1 LEVENNRMQRIIDFT
16 DGAMRTW
23 AGRFLLSGLISIGPF
38 ILKPDLYDEEIGRR
52 GFWHLL
58 FWFGALLGLSTYVNV
73 RRLSNNWK
81 AFSSVTLGFASVYFF
96 RTLPALVEYPTLTII
111 YVTSFITPL
120 IFASIA
126 SGIGIAIGAVV
137 CRRIGVRLHDF

>member
-1 LEVENNRMQRIIDFT
+1 MQRIIDFT
-16 DGAMRTW
+16 NGAMRTW
-23 AGRFLLSGLISIGPF
+23 AVRFLLSGLISIGPF
-38 ILKPDLYDEEIGRR
+38 VLQPDLYDAAIGRR
-52 GFWHLL
+52 DLWLLL

-111 YVTSFITPL
+111 YVASFVSPL
-120 IFASIA
+120 IFSSIA

-137 CRRIGVRLHDF
+137 RRRIGIRSHDF

>member
-1 LEVENNRMQRIIDFT
+1 MQRIIDFT

-23 AGRFLLSGLISIGPF
+23 AVRFLLISIGPF
-38 ILKPDLYDEEIGRR
+38 VLQPDLYDAGIGRR

-81 AFSSVTLGFASVYFF
+81 AFSSVTLGFAWVYFF
-96 RTLPALVEYPTLTII
+96 RTLPGLVEYPTLTII
-111 YVTSFITPL
+111 YVASFVSPF
-120 IFASIA
+120 IFSSIA
-126 SGIGIAIGAVV
+126 LQLRWLCA
-137 CRRIGVRLHDF
+137 RRIGVRLHDF